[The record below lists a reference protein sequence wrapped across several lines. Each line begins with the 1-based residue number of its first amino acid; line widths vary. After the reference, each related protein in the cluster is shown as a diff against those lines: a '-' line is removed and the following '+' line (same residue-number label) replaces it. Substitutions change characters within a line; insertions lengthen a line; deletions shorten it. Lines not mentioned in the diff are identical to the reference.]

1 MKSHKKLFTAI
12 KVILITLF
20 VVCVII
26 FIVVRIISK
35 NSYQRV
41 DKPQHTYNFYYEH
54 YSDRYPRK
62 EVRID
67 TDREDITAFIY
78 GEKNTKALLV
88 FSHGSGGFHE
98 DYMKDIIWFV
108 EQGYRVFAADYTAS
122 GYSEGTHTG
131 GLSRTPIDLDKVLTY
146 IENDAE
152 LSKMN
157 KILYGH
163 SWGAYGVTAVLNYEH
178 DIKAVVSLAAY
189 NAPAQQITNILS
201 RTLSPAMKVTEPFF
215 WLNNAIDYGK
225 YGNLTAVD
233 GINKSNVPVLIVQGT
248 GDQMISYE
256 DSSIVAFKDKI
267 TNPNVEYLI
276 LSEDGLNDHDSFFY
290 TREGNAMIKAF
301 NKKSGQLLQQYNG
314 KIPDEELKKLYD
326 EVDKEELNKPN
337 EEFLLEVNS
346 FIESSIKEK

>member
-1 MKSHKKLFTAI
+1 MKNHKKIITALKI
-12 KVILITLF
+12 VLITLF
-20 VVCVII
+20 TVCVLI
-26 FIVVRIISK
+26 FVTVRIISK

-41 DKPQHTYNFYYEH
+41 DKPQYTYNYYYEH
-54 YSDRYPRK
+54 YEDRYPRK
-62 EVRID
+62 EVKIE
-67 TDREDITAFIY
+67 TDRNNLTAFIY
-78 GEKNTKALLV
+78 GEHNTKALLV

-98 DYMKDIIWFV
+98 DYMKNIIWFV
-108 EQGYRVFAADYTAS
+108 DHGYRVFAADYTAS

-131 GLSRTPIDLDKVLTY
+131 GLSRTPIDLDQILTY
-146 IENDAE
+146 IENDDE
-152 LSKMN
+152 LSKMD
-157 KILYGH
+157 KILCGH

-189 NAPAQQITNILS
+189 NAPAQQMANILS

-215 WLNNAIDYGK
+215 WLNNMIDYGK

-248 GDQMISYE
+248 GDQMISYDE
-256 DSSIVAFKDKI
+256 SSLVAFKDQI
-267 TNPNVEYLI
+267 TNPYVDYLI

-290 TREGNAMIKAF
+290 TRESNAVIKDF
-301 NKKSGQLLQQYNG
+301 NKKKGQLLQQYNR

-326 EVDKEELNKPN
+326 TVNKEELNEPN

-346 FIESSIKEK
+346 FIESSLKR

>member
-1 MKSHKKLFTAI
+1 MKSHKKLFTII
-12 KVILITLF
+12 KVVLIALL
-20 VVCVII
+20 VISVLI
-26 FIVVRIISK
+26 FIVVRVISK

-41 DKPQHTYNFYYEH
+41 DKPQYTYNYYYEH

-62 EVRID
+62 EVKIN
-67 TDREDITAFIY
+67 TDREELTAFIY
-78 GEKNTKALLV
+78 GEENTKALLV

-98 DYMKDIIWFV
+98 DYMKDITWFV
-108 EQGYRVFAADYTAS
+108 DHGYRVFAADYTAS
-122 GYSEGTHTG
+122 GHSEGTYTG
-131 GLSRTPIDLDKVLTY
+131 GLSRTPIDLDQVLTF
-146 IENDAE
+146 IENDEE
-152 LSKMN
+152 LSKMD
-157 KILYGH
+157 KVLYGH

-201 RTLSPAMKVTEPFF
+201 RTLSPVLKITEPFF
-215 WLNNAIDYGK
+215 WLNNVIDYGK

-233 GINKSNVPVLIVQGT
+233 GINKSNIPVLIVQGT

-256 DSSIVAFKDKI
+256 ESSLVAFKDKI

-276 LSEDGLNDHDSFFY
+276 ISEDGLNDHDSFFY
-290 TREGNAMIKAF
+290 TREGNTIIKAF
-301 NKKSGQLLQQYNG
+301 NEKKGQLLQQYNG

-337 EEFLLEVNS
+337 EEFLKRMEL
-346 FIESSIKEK
+346 FIEKSIH